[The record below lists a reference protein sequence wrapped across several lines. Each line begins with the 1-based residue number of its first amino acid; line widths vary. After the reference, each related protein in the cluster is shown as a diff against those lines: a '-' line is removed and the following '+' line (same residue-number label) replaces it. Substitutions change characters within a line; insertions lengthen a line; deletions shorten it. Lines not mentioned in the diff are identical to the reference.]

1 MESRRLTRRQVQ
13 HLGADPTTEGT
24 YTPSYSISTGMHGT
38 CYTSQFLG
46 YGDSRTLGKICWLAP
61 PLILVLCS
69 VVAHVSNAQL
79 VV

>member
-24 YTPSYSISTGMHGT
+24 YTPFHSISTGMHG
-38 CYTSQFLG
+38 YISQLLG
-46 YGDSRTLGKICWLAP
+46 HGDSRTLGNICWFAPTFVLA
-61 PLILVLCS
+61 LCS
-69 VVAHVSNAQL
+69 VVSHVRIAQL